1 MSEPASDAGS
11 IRTVDT
17 SLYRV
22 PNEQTLEDATQ
33 SFDVLEIVA
42 ITAESDAGHRG
53 LGFTYTI
60 GRGGAAIK
68 RFLDDELVPLLE
80 GQPVA
85 PRAVRSTLRGETTFT
100 GREGISEFA
109 IAAIDI
115 AVWDLLGKHASLP
128 LCELLG
134 GTREPVTMYETD
146 GGWLQ
151 YDADTLV
158 ENARE
163 IASDGFAGMKMK
175 VGSSVDRD
183 IERVSAVGDA
193 LPAELD
199 LMIDGNCSYSVPEA
213 RQLANRLDDVAI
225 TWFEEPLLK
234 GNYAAYAD
242 LRCRV
247 DVPIATGENFYNET
261 QFRQVIDRN
270 AVDYLQPDVCR
281 VGGITPW
288 MTVADQAATAGL
300 PVSPHY
306 IEPIHAHLACAA
318 DNVPY
323 IEHHSTVLNE
333 VLAEPVEV
341 EEGRITPPN
350 RPGHGMSFQDVE
362 QYSVLDQY

>member
-1 MSEPASDAGS
+1 MNESTSSVGS
-11 IRTVDT
+11 IEAVDT

-33 SFDVLEIVA
+33 SFDTLEIVA
-42 ITAESDAGHRG
+42 LTAESDDGHRG

-60 GRGGAAIK
+60 GRGGATIK

-80 GQPVA
+80 GQPIA
-85 PRAVRSTLRGETTFT
+85 PRAVRSSLRGETTFI

-109 IAAIDI
+109 IAAVDI
-115 AVWDLLGKHASLP
+115 AIWDLLGKHAGLP

-134 GTREPVTMYETD
+134 GIREPVTMYETD

-158 ENARE
+158 ENAQG
-163 IASDGFAGMKMK
+163 IADDGFAGMKMK

-183 IERVSAVGDA
+183 VERVRAVRDT

-199 LMIDGNCSYSVPEA
+199 LMLDGNCSYTVPEA
-213 RQLANRLDDVAI
+213 RQLANRLDDAAI

-234 GNYAAYAD
+234 GDYASYAD
-242 LRCRV
+242 LRRRV
-247 DVPIATGENFYNET
+247 SVPIATGENFYNET
-261 QFRQVIDRN
+261 QFQQVIDGN

-288 MTVADQAATAGL
+288 MAVADQAATAGL

-306 IEPIHAHLACAA
+306 IEPLHAHLACAV

-323 IEHHSTVLNE
+323 IEHHSTVLDE
-333 VLAEPVEV
+333 LLAEPVNV
-341 EEGRITPPN
+341 DNGRILPPD
-350 RPGHGMSFQDVE
+350 RPGHGMSFEDV
-362 QYSVLDQY
+362 DQYRDI

>member
-1 MSEPASDAGS
+1 MSGPASGASS

-17 SLYRV
+17 DLYRV

-33 SFDVLEIVA
+33 SFDTLEIVA
-42 ITAESDAGHRG
+42 LTAESNNGHRG

-60 GRGGAAIK
+60 GRGGAAVK

-85 PRAVRSTLRGETTFT
+85 PRAVRSTLRGETTFI

-109 IAAIDI
+109 IAAVDI
-115 AVWDLLGKHASLP
+115 AIWDLLGKKTGLP

-134 GTREPVTMYETD
+134 GTREPVVMYETD

-151 YDADTLV
+151 YDPDTLV

-163 IASDGFAGMKMK
+163 IANEGFAGMKMK
-175 VGSSVDRD
+175 VGSSIDRD
-183 IERVSAVGDA
+183 VGRVRAVRDA
-193 LPAELD
+193 LPADLD
-199 LMIDGNCSYSVPEA
+199 LMLDGNCSYTVPEA
-213 RQLANRLDDVAI
+213 RRFAARLDDVAV
-225 TWFEEPLLK
+225 TWFEEPLPK
-234 GNYAAYAD
+234 GDYASYAD
-242 LRCRV
+242 LRRQV
-247 DVPIATGENFYNET
+247 DIPIATGENFYNET

-288 MTVADQAATAGL
+288 MVVADQAASAGL
-300 PVSPHY
+300 SVSPHY
-306 IEPIHAHLACAA
+306 IELIHAHLACAA
-318 DNVPY
+318 GNVPY

-333 VLAEPVEV
+333 LLAEPVKLND
-341 EEGRITPPN
+341 GLILPPD
-350 RPGHGMSFQDVE
+350 RPGHGVSFKDAE
-362 QYSVLDQY
+362 QYQEK

>member
-1 MSEPASDAGS
+1 MNESASSVGS
-11 IRTVDT
+11 IRTIDT

-33 SFDVLEIVA
+33 SFDTLEIVA
-42 ITAESDAGHRG
+42 LTAESDGGHRG

-60 GRGGAAIK
+60 GRGGATIK

-85 PRAVRSTLRGETTFT
+85 PRAVRSVLRDETTFI

-115 AVWDLLGKHASLP
+115 AVWDLLGKHAGLP

-134 GTREPVTMYETD
+134 GTREPVPMYETD

-163 IASDGFAGMKMK
+163 IATEGFAGMKMK
-175 VGSSVDRD
+175 VGSS
-183 IERVSAVGDA
+183 IERDVERVRAVRDA
-193 LPAELD
+193 LPAD
-199 LMIDGNCSYSVPEA
+199 RHLMLDGNCSYTVPEA
-213 RQLANRLDDVAI
+213 RRLTSRLDDVAI
-225 TWFEEPLLK
+225 TWFEEPLPK
-234 GNYAAYAD
+234 GDYASYAD
-242 LRCRV
+242 LRRRV

-288 MTVADQAATAGL
+288 MSVADQAASAG
-300 PVSPHY
+300 PSVSPHY

-318 DNVPY
+318 TNVPY
-323 IEHHSTVLNE
+323 IEHHSTVLDE
-333 VLAEPVEV
+333 LLANPVEADN
-341 EEGRITPPN
+341 GRILPPN
-350 RPGHGMSFQDVE
+350 RPGHGMSFEDAERYQDA
-362 QYSVLDQY
+362 

>member
-1 MSEPASDAGS
+1 MSESASGAGS
-11 IRTVDT
+11 IKTVDT

-33 SFDVLEIVA
+33 SFDTLEIVA
-42 ITAESDAGHRG
+42 LTAESDNGHRG

-60 GRGGAAIK
+60 GRGGATVK

-85 PRAVRSTLRGETTFT
+85 PRAVRSALRGETTFI

-109 IAAIDI
+109 IAAVDI
-115 AVWDLLGKHASLP
+115 AVWDLLGKHTGLP

-134 GTREPVTMYETD
+134 GIREPVTMYETD

-151 YDADTLV
+151 YDANTLV

-175 VGSSVDRD
+175 VGSSIDRD
-183 IERVSAVGDA
+183 VERVRAVRDV
-193 LPAELD
+193 LPAD
-199 LMIDGNCSYSVPEA
+199 LHLMLDGNCSYTVPEA
-213 RQLANRLDDVAI
+213 RQLANRLDDVAV

-234 GNYAAYAD
+234 GNYASYAD
-242 LRCRV
+242 LRRRV
-247 DVPIATGENFYNET
+247 NVPIATGENFYNET
-261 QFRQVIDRN
+261 QFQQVIDRD

-288 MTVADQAATAGL
+288 MTVADHAATNDL
-300 PVSPHY
+300 SVSPHY
-306 IEPIHAHLACAA
+306 IEPLHAHLACAA

-323 IEHHSTVLNE
+323 IEHHSTVLDE
-333 VLAEPVEV
+333 LLTKPVEV
-341 EEGRITPPN
+341 DDGRILPPD
-350 RPGHGMSFQDVE
+350 RPGHGMSFEDVE
-362 QYSVLDQY
+362 QYQPA